1 MASADSPDSG
11 ESKASRRARG
21 TRNRLGTQQDP
32 IVPVNPEVLQWAVK
46 RSGISREDLLKRFK
60 EIPEWECGTLDP
72 TYNQVQK
79 LADALHV
86 PSGYLLMS
94 NPPDEKLP
102 VEDLR
107 TFNGGGTRR
116 NSADLVETVYSCKTR
131 QNWYRDFSKDT
142 GLPRLGFVGSNT
154 IKEPPVEVA
163 ERMHIALDLR
173 YNTLLN
179 LGSTDEARRLLIRKM
194 DLAGILVMSSGVV
207 GNNTRRRLCPEEF
220 RGFALSD
227 RHAPVVFVNR
237 NVTASEQLFTLA
249 NKLAHVWINSSAIS
263 NKRSVD
269 DKKSSTKDDWCTK
282 VAEQFL
288 ASLQSPRKLSLYK
301 SMPKRSAQMSYL
313 LDASRDVRNVSY
325 FHSHIRP
332 KRSYEDI
339 LENMSMS
346 LIERNLKDS
355 DNTTTVDKK
364 SLRGFYP
371 VLISRVG
378 MRFARAVVSRCL
390 DGKMPYQDA
399 YEMLGVS
406 SKEKLVKI
414 RRHIGTVL

>member
-21 TRNRLGTQQDP
+21 TRNRLGAQQDP
-32 IVPVNPEVLQWAVK
+32 IVPVNPEVLQWALE
-46 RSGISREDLLKRFK
+46 RSGISREDLSKRFK

-72 TYNQVQK
+72 TYNQMQK
-79 LADALHV
+79 LSDALHV

-94 NPPDEKLP
+94 DPPDEKLP

-142 GLPRLGFVGSNT
+142 GLPRPGFVGNNT
-154 IKEPPVEVA
+154 ITEPPVEVA
-163 ERMHIALDLR
+163 ERMHIALDIR

-179 LGSTDEARRLLIRKM
+179 LGSAEEARRLLIKKM

-249 NKLAHVWINSSAIS
+249 NKLAHVWINSSVIS

-288 ASLQSPRKLSLYK
+288 ALLLSSRKPSLHRKMPRRL
-301 SMPKRSAQMSYL
+301 AQVSHFRYTP
-313 LDASRDVRNVSY
+313 RDVHSVSY
-325 FHSHIRP
+325 FRSYTRP
-332 KRSYEDI
+332 RNYEDI
-339 LENMSMS
+339 ITNISMS
-346 LIERNLKDS
+346 RIERSFDDG
-355 DNTTTVDKK
+355 DNTAIEDKK

-371 VLISRVG
+371 ALISRVG
-378 MRFARAVVSRCL
+378 MRFAHAVVSRCL
-390 DGKMPYQDA
+390 EGKMPYQDA
-399 YEMLGVS
+399 YKMLGVS
-406 SKEKLVKI
+406 SKEKLVEI
-414 RRHIGTVL
+414 RRHIGMVL